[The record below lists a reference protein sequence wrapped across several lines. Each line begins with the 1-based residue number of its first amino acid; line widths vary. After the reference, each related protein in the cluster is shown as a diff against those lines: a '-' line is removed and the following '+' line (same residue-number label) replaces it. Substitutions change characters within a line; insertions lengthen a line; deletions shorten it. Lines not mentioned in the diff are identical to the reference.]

1 MRTLYILA
9 ILFITLTTGC
19 ENSKANA
26 EIAYAETTL
35 QFNVNNTILENIQEK
50 IYQAFVTAV
59 TSKNVESIERIEDK
73 LEALVK
79 KHPQNI
85 IKYWQAYLFY
95 YKSVYYMQNKD
106 KVNSEKAINIG
117 VKIMEELSPKNAED
131 YALLGMLQG
140 FAIQYVPNL
149 RKGVYSVK
157 TKKNIEKALKL
168 DSKNVRAHYVAAS
181 NDFYTPKE
189 FGGGKVLKKHL
200 LKAIA
205 LPEQP
210 VKNKYLPSWGKDS
223 SYVMLIEAFIK
234 EGDIAEAKKYFKEAI
249 ALYPDNYSIKSL
261 AVKLI
266 D

>member
-1 MRTLYILA
+1 MKTLYLFSV
-9 ILFITLTTGC
+9 LFIVLTAGC
-19 ENSKANA
+19 ENSKENA

-35 QFNVNNTILENIQEK
+35 QFNVNDTILENIQDK

-59 TSKNVESIERIEDK
+59 TSKSVDSIETIESK

-85 IKYWQAYLFY
+85 IKYWQAYLYY
-95 YKSVYYMQNKD
+95 YKAVYYMQNKD
-106 KVNSEKAINIG
+106 KPNSEKAINIG
-117 VKIMEELSPKNAED
+117 VKIMEDLKPKNAED
-131 YALLGMLQG
+131 YALLGMVQG

-157 TKKNIEKALKL
+157 TKKNIGKALKL
-168 DSKNVRAHYVAAS
+168 DSENIRAHYVAAS

-189 FGGGKVLKKHL
+189 FGGGKVMKEHL

-205 LPEQP
+205 LPEQSH
-210 VKNKYLPSWGKDS
+210 KNKYLPSWGKDS
-223 SYVMLIEAFIK
+223 SYVMLIEALIK
-234 EGDIAEAKKYFKEAI
+234 EDNKTEAKKYFKEAI
-249 ALYPDNYSIKSL
+249 ALYPDDYSIKSL